1 MKKRTIPYR
10 RILLWAAMIAL
21 SAALIVVAF
30 MRDIR
35 SLLILSIPLLITSA
49 WALLAIYRDIIQ
61 RINTVFEVIEGNDLL
76 RLTDDPAHTDN
87 AMINYLMNRIMEA
100 MSKVRH
106 QIKEK
111 EQYIE
116 LIMEC
121 ANIGIIV
128 MQEKGAIVQANTNAV
143 QLFGLRRLSHIDQL
157 RPQSEQLADTLLAIR
172 CNEQKVVKYMT
183 ETGEI
188 TLSLNCSEMW
198 QGEKRL
204 RVVTIGDVNNMLSQ
218 QELESWGKL
227 TRILTHEIMNSLA
240 PVTSIS
246 NTLLSKDVDEKTMQ
260 KGLQTIN
267 STSQRLLSFVDS
279 FRSVT
284 RIPPPQKSPVYLA
297 ELVAQTASLVE
308 WGDIELSTEI
318 VPADTMLYVDRT
330 QMAQVILNLMKNAQ
344 EALLRSDAPR
354 HVSIKSRLNSHE
366 QIIIDVSN
374 NCGPIAEDVVENIF
388 TPFFSTKRDGS
399 GIGLA
404 LSRQIVHLH
413 GGTLSLSSNTSDR
426 ITFTIVLE

>member
-10 RILLWAAMIAL
+10 RILLMAAMIAL

-30 MRDIR
+30 VRDIR
-35 SLLILSIPLLITSA
+35 SLLILSVPLLITST
-49 WALLAIYRDIIQ
+49 WALLAIYRDIIK

-87 AMINYLMNRIMEA
+87 AMINYLMNRIMES

-188 TLSLNCSEMW
+188 TLSLNCSEMQ

-246 NTLLSKDVDEKTMQ
+246 NTLLSKDVDEQTMQ

-330 QMAQVILNLMKNAQ
+330 QMAQVFLNLMKNAQ
-344 EALLRSDAPR
+344 ETLLRSEAPR
-354 HVSIKSRLNSHE
+354 HFNIKSRLNSHE

-374 NCGPIAEDVVENIF
+374 NCGPIAEDIVENIF
-388 TPFFSTKRDGS
+388 TPFFSTKRNGS

-413 GGTLSLSSNTSDR
+413 GGTLSLSSNTPDR

>member
-10 RILLWAAMIAL
+10 RILLMAAMIAL

-30 MRDIR
+30 VRDIR
-35 SLLILSIPLLITSA
+35 SLLILSVPLLITST
-49 WALLAIYRDIIQ
+49 WALLAIYRDIIK
-61 RINTVFEVIEGNDLL
+61 RINTVFEVIESNDLL

-87 AMINYLMNRIMEA
+87 AMVNYLMNRIMES

-188 TLSLNCSEMW
+188 TLSLNCSEMQ

-246 NTLLSKDVDEKTMQ
+246 NTLLSKDVDEQTMQ

-330 QMAQVILNLMKNAQ
+330 QMAQVFLNLMKNAQ
-344 EALLRSDAPR
+344 EALLRSEAPH
-354 HVSIKSRLNSHE
+354 HVNIKSRLNSHE

-374 NCGPIAEDVVENIF
+374 NCGPIAEDIVENIF
-388 TPFFSTKRDGS
+388 TPFFSTKRNGS

-413 GGTLSLSSNTSDR
+413 GGTLSLSSNTPDR

>member
-10 RILLWAAMIAL
+10 RILLLAAMIAL

-30 MRDIR
+30 VRDIR
-35 SLLILSIPLLITSA
+35 SLLILSVPLLITST
-49 WALLAIYRDIIQ
+49 WALLAIYRDIIK

-87 AMINYLMNRIMEA
+87 AMINYLMNRIMES

-128 MQEKGAIVQANTNAV
+128 MQEKGAIVQANSNAV

-188 TLSLNCSEMW
+188 TLSLNCSEMQ

-246 NTLLSKDVDEKTMQ
+246 NTLLSKDVDEQTMQ

-297 ELVAQTASLVE
+297 ELVTQTASLVE

-330 QMAQVILNLMKNAQ
+330 QMAQVFLNLMKNAQ
-344 EALLRSDAPR
+344 EALLRSEAPR
-354 HVSIKSRLNSHE
+354 HVNIKSRLNSHE

-374 NCGPIAEDVVENIF
+374 NCGPIAEDIVENIF
-388 TPFFSTKRDGS
+388 TPFFSTKRNGS

-413 GGTLSLSSNTSDR
+413 GGTLSLSSNTPDR